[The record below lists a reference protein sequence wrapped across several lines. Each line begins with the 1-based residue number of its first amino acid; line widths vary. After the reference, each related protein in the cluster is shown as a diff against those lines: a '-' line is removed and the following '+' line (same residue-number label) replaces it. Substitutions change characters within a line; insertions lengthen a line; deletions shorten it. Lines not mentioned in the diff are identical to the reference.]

1 MVRSPMYLIRGKKI
15 SKQAKKKIPFTY
27 RDLSWLSF
35 NDRVLQEASD
45 ESVPL
50 MERIRFLGIFS
61 NNRDEFFRVRVATI
75 KRMVRLGKKGLDL
88 IGQDPVDVLEKIVEF
103 SKDSEEKFE
112 KVYRNIL
119 HELEKHN
126 VFIRNEK
133 GLTPEQA
140 KFVKDYFHD
149 EVMPALVP
157 IMLDSTR
164 KFPYLKDKS
173 IYLAIRLV
181 RNGKKSRHS
190 LVEIPTGDISRFL
203 VLPQDGKTKY
213 VMLLD
218 DVIRFCLDEMFY
230 LFDYDRIEAHTIKLT
245 RDAELDI
252 DTDVSQT
259 ILEKISRSLKKRK
272 MGQPVRFV
280 YDDEMP
286 DETLEY
292 FSRRVKF
299 IGSDSLIPG
308 GRYHNFKDFM
318 KFPDLGMKELCYPA
332 RHPANHPDLP
342 DGVSMFRVI
351 REKDIMLHYPYQSF
365 RHIIDLLREASID
378 PKVVSISTTLYRAAR
393 NSNVMNAL
401 INAVK
406 NGKQVTVVVELQA
419 RFDEENNIYWA
430 NRLQEEGAKVIFGVP
445 GLKVHSKL
453 VLIQRREDR
462 KNVKYVHIGT
472 GNFNEQTAKIYSDKS
487 LLTADPR
494 ITSEVEQLF
503 GFFADNLKVGN
514 YKHLMVA
521 PFNMRKK
528 FLQLINTEIENAKK
542 KKKSGITI
550 KMNSLT
556 DPELIRKLYEASA
569 AGVEIKLIIR
579 GICSLVTET
588 EGFSQNIQAVS
599 IVGRYL
605 EHARVFIF
613 CNGGDEKY
621 FISSAD
627 WMIRNLNHRS
637 EVAVPIYSKEIQ
649 KEMKEVI
656 QFQLKDNTKA
666 RILNKRQDNRF
677 RAKTGSSRYVSQDE
691 IFKFFSSQVRKPK
704 IKEKN
709 PVLEIRS
716 N

>member
-1 MVRSPMYLIRGKKI
+1 MTPVKKH
-15 SKQAKKKIPFTY
+15 KKKLAKKKIPFIY

-35 NDRVLQEASD
+35 NDRVLQEAED
-45 ESVPL
+45 PSVPL
-50 MERIRFLGIFS
+50 MERMKFLGIFS

-88 IGQDPVDVLEKIVEF
+88 IGQDPVDLLEKIVEF
-103 SKDSEEKFE
+103 SKESEEKFE
-112 KVYRNIL
+112 RVYTNL
-119 HELEKHN
+119 LLELEKHN
-126 VFIRNEK
+126 VFIINEK
-133 GLTPEQA
+133 TLNDKHAQ
-140 KFVKDYFHD
+140 FVKDYFHD
-149 EVMPALVP
+149 EVMPFLVP

-173 IYLAIRLV
+173 IYLAIRLS
-181 RNGKKSRHS
+181 RAGKKPRHS
-190 LVEIPTGDISRFL
+190 LVEVPADILSRFL
-203 VLPQDGKTKY
+203 VLPQIGKKKY
-213 VMLLD
+213 IILLD

-230 LFDYDRIEAHTIKLT
+230 LFDYTKIEAHTIKLT

-252 DTDVSQT
+252 DNDVSKN

-280 YDDEMP
+280 YDAEMP
-286 DETLEY
+286 DETLDY
-292 FSRRVKF
+292 FSKRIKF

-318 KFPDLGMKELCYPA
+318 KFPDLGMKHLTYPQ
-332 RHPANHPDLP
+332 RHASSHRDLP
-342 DGVSMFRVI
+342 PGASMFGVLKK
-351 REKDIMLHYPYQSF
+351 KDIMLHYPYQSF
-365 RHIIDLLREASID
+365 HHIINLLREASID
-378 PKVVSISTTLYRAAR
+378 PRVVSISATLYRAAR

-430 NRLQEEGAKVIFGVP
+430 NRLQEEGAKVIYGVP

-453 VLIQRREDR
+453 VLITR
-462 KNVKYVHIGT
+462 KEGKEIVKYAHVGT

-494 ITSEVEQLF
+494 IAEEVEKIFHFF
-503 GFFADNLKVGN
+503 GDNITPGT
-514 YKHLMVA
+514 YKHLIVS

-528 FLQLINTEIENAKK
+528 FLQLINNEIQNAKK
-542 KKKSGITI
+542 KKRAELVI

-569 AGVEIKLIIR
+569 AGVQIKLIIR

-588 EGFSQNIQAVS
+588 EGFSNNIQAVS
-599 IVGRYL
+599 IVGEYL

-613 CNGGDEKY
+613 YNGGDEKY

-627 WMIRNLNHRS
+627 WMIRNLNYRS
-637 EVAVPIYSKEIQ
+637 EVAVPIYNKDIQ
-649 KEMKEVI
+649 KEMKDVI
-656 QFQLKDNTKA
+656 NIQLKDNTKA
-666 RILNKRQDNRF
+666 RILNKRQDNRL
-677 RAKTGSSRYVSQDE
+677 RAKTGSGKFVSQE
-691 IFKFFSSQVRKPK
+691 QIFKYFSEQAVKP
-704 IKEKN
+704 IKPIK
-709 PVLEIRS
+709 S
-716 N
+716 

>member
-1 MVRSPMYLIRGKKI
+1 MVRSATYLIRTKKT
-15 SKQAKKKIPFTY
+15 SKQAKKKIPFSY

-35 NDRVLQEASD
+35 NDRVLQEAAD
-45 ESVPL
+45 NSVPL

-103 SKDSEEKFE
+103 SKESEEKFDT
-112 KVYRNIL
+112 VYRTIL
-119 HELEKHN
+119 QELEKHHI
-126 VFIRNEK
+126 FMRNETE
-133 GLTPEQA
+133 LTPDQA
-140 KFVKDYFHD
+140 RYVKDYFHD
-149 EVMPALVP
+149 EVMPSLVP
-157 IMLDSTR
+157 IMLDSAR

-181 RNGKKSRHS
+181 RDGKKSRYS
-190 LVEIPTGDISRFL
+190 LVEVPTDSISRFL
-203 VLPQDGKTKY
+203 VLPQEGKNRY

-218 DVIRFCLDEMFY
+218 DVIRFCLHEMFY
-230 LFDYDRIEAHTIKLT
+230 LFDYNRIEAHTIKLT

-280 YDDEMP
+280 YDTEMP

-292 FSRRVKF
+292 FSRRIKF

-318 KFPDLGMKELCYPA
+318 KFPDLGLKELSYPG
-332 RHPANHPDLP
+332 RHPVNHPDLP
-342 DGVSMFRVI
+342 DGVSLFKVI
-351 REKDIMLHYPYQSF
+351 RSKDIMLHYPYQSF

-378 PKVVSISTTLYRAAR
+378 PKVISIRTTLYRAAR

-406 NGKQVTVVVELQA
+406 NGKEVTVVVELQA

-430 NRLQEEGAKVIFGVP
+430 NRLQEEGARVIFGVP

-453 VLIQRREDR
+453 VLIERREES
-462 KNVKYVHIGT
+462 KNVRYAHIGT
-472 GNFNEQTAKIYSDKS
+472 GNFNEQTAKVYSDKS
-487 LLTADPR
+487 LLTSDPR

-503 GFFADNLKVGN
+503 TFFSDNLKTGSFR
-514 YKHLMVA
+514 HLLVA

-528 FLQLINTEIENAKK
+528 FLQLINTEIENARK

-556 DPELIRKLYEASA
+556 DPELIRKLYEASN
-569 AGVEIKLIIR
+569 AGVPIKLIIR

-588 EGFSQNIQAVS
+588 EGFSQNIEAVS

-613 CNGGDEKY
+613 CNGGEEKY

-627 WMIRNLNHRS
+627 WMIRNLDHRS

-649 KEMKEVI
+649 KEMRDVI
-656 QFQLKDNTKA
+656 QLQLNDNTKA
-666 RILNKRQDNRF
+666 RILNRRQDNRT
-677 RAKTGSSRYVSQDE
+677 RAKTGNGRFVSQDE
-691 IFKFFSSQVRKPK
+691 IFKYFSNKEGKPV
-704 IKEKN
+704 IKEKK

>member
-1 MVRSPMYLIRGKKI
+1 MIQKKKT
-15 SKQAKKKIPFTY
+15 SKQPKKKRIPFSY

-35 NDRVLQEASD
+35 NDRVLQEAAD
-45 ESVPL
+45 DSVPL

-103 SKDSEEKFE
+103 SKESEEKFDQ
-112 KVYRNIL
+112 VYRNIL
-119 HELEKHN
+119 QELEKHRI
-126 VFIRNEK
+126 FIRNET
-133 GLTPEQA
+133 GLSPDQA

-149 EVMPALVP
+149 EVMPSLVP
-157 IMLDSTR
+157 IMLDR
-164 KFPYLKDKS
+164 NREFPYLKDKS

-181 RNGKKSRHS
+181 REGKKSRYS
-190 LVEIPTGDISRFL
+190 LVEVPTDSISRFL
-203 VLPQDGKTKY
+203 VLPHEGANRY

-218 DVIRFCLDEMFY
+218 DVIRFCLHEMFY

-272 MGQPVRFV
+272 LGQPVRFV
-280 YDDEMP
+280 YDTEMP
-286 DETLEY
+286 DETLDY
-292 FSRRVKF
+292 FSKRIKF

-318 KFPDLGMKELCYPA
+318 KFPDLGMKELRYPP
-332 RHPANHPDLP
+332 RQPVSHPDLP

-351 REKDIMLHYPYQSF
+351 RKKDIMLHYPYQSF

-430 NRLQEEGAKVIFGVP
+430 NRLQEEGARVIYGVA

-462 KNVKYVHIGT
+462 KNVRYAHIGT

-494 ITSEVEQLF
+494 ITGEVEQLF
-503 GFFADNLKVGN
+503 TFFADNLKVGAF
-514 YKHLMVA
+514 KHLLVA

-528 FLQLINTEIENAKK
+528 FLQLINTEIENARK
-542 KKKSGITI
+542 KKKSGIII

-556 DPELIRKLYEASA
+556 DPELIRKLYEASI

-588 EGFSQNIQAVS
+588 EGFSQNIKAIS

-613 CNGGDEKY
+613 CNGGEEKY

-627 WMIRNLNHRS
+627 WMIRNLDHRS

-649 KEMKEVI
+649 KEMSEVI
-656 QFQLKDNTKA
+656 QLQLKDNTKA
-666 RILNKRQDNRF
+666 RVLNKRQDNRL
-677 RAKTGSSRYVSQDE
+677 RAKTGSARFVSQEE
-691 IFKFFSSQVRKPK
+691 IYKFFNSRERKPEL
-704 IKEKN
+704 KEKK

>member
-1 MVRSPMYLIRGKKI
+1 MNRPGLKKLE
-15 SKQAKKKIPFTY
+15 KKLAKSKIPFMY

-35 NDRVLQEASD
+35 NDRVLQEAED
-45 ESVPL
+45 PSVPL

-88 IGQDPVDVLEKIVEF
+88 IGQDPVEVLERIVEF
-103 SKDSEEKFE
+103 SKETEEKFE
-112 KVYRNIL
+112 RVYTNIL
-119 HELEKHN
+119 LELERHN
-126 VFIRNEK
+126 VFIINEK
-133 GLTPEQA
+133 SLSPEQA
-140 KFVKDYFHD
+140 ECVKDYFHD
-149 EVMPALVP
+149 EVLPSLVP
-157 IMLDSTR
+157 IMLDSKR
-164 KFPYLKDKS
+164 KFPFLKDKS
-173 IYLAIRLV
+173 IYLAIRLS
-181 RNGKKSRHS
+181 RLNKKPIHS
-190 LVEIPTGDISRFL
+190 LVEVPTDVLSRFF
-203 VLPQDGKTKY
+203 VLPQIGNKKY
-213 VMLLD
+213 IILLD

-230 LFDYDRIEAHTIKLT
+230 LFNYDKIEAHTIKLT

-252 DTDVSQT
+252 DSDVSKNMM
-259 ILEKISRSLKKRK
+259 EKISKSLKKRK
-272 MGQPVRFV
+272 VGQPVRFV
-280 YDDEMP
+280 YDAEMP
-286 DETLEY
+286 DETLDY
-292 FSRRVKF
+292 FSKRIKF

-318 KFPDLGMKELCYPA
+318 KFPDLGIKSLTYPVL
-332 RHPANHPDLP
+332 HPISHKDLP
-342 DGVSMFRVI
+342 AGASMFNVLRK
-351 REKDIMLHYPYQSF
+351 KDIMLHYPYQSF
-365 RHIIDLLREASID
+365 HHIINLLREASID
-378 PKVVSISTTLYRAAR
+378 PKVISIKVTLYRAAR

-401 INAVK
+401 INAIK

-453 VLIQRREDR
+453 VLIARREG
-462 KNVKYVHIGT
+462 KSLVKYAHIGT

-487 LLTADPR
+487 LLTAGTR
-494 ITSEVEQLF
+494 ITQEVEQIF
-503 GFFADNLKVGN
+503 QFFEDNLKPGN
-514 YKHLMVA
+514 YKHLVVS

-528 FLQLINTEIENAKK
+528 FLLLINNEIENAKNK
-542 KKKSGITI
+542 KRAEITI

-556 DPELIRKLYEASA
+556 DPELIRKLYEASN
-569 AGVEIKLIIR
+569 AGVQIRLIIR
-579 GICSLVTET
+579 GICSLVTEV
-588 EGFSQNIQAVS
+588 EGFSKNIQAVS

-649 KEMKEVI
+649 KEMKDIINI
-656 QFQLKDNTKA
+656 QLNDNTKA

-677 RAKTGSSRYVSQDE
+677 RAKTGSGKVVSQDE
-691 IFKFFSSQVRKPK
+691 IYAYFSESIKPVK
-704 IKEKN
+704 KEKI
-709 PVLEIRS
+709 LEVRS